1 MQALAP
7 FRLNVPLCDVL
18 HVFNNL
24 PPFQCGKY
32 HVRMRIDQF
41 LKNYVLQ
48 FFALN

>member
-1 MQALAP
+1 MQALVILSLAP
-7 FRLNVPLCDVL
+7 IRLNVLFCDVL

-41 LKNYVLQ
+41 LKNYVL
-48 FFALN
+48 